1 MIDLNNIKNIFF
13 IGIGGIG
20 MSALARYF
28 NTRGVQITGYDR
40 TETEL
45 TKQLIAEGMSIHY
58 SDDINLIP
66 SEIDLVIYTPAIPK
80 DHKQLNYLL
89 QNNFIVRKRSEIL
102 EILSANKFTIAVG
115 GSHGKTTVSS
125 MIAHI
130 LIQSGINCTAF
141 LGGITTNYNSN
152 FIDSKTMQ
160 KGKVVPLP
168 FGEGQGGANSLW
180 RGVGGEAGEI
190 FVIEADEF
198 DRSFLRLKPDI
209 AVITAVDTDHLD
221 IYGTKENIEDAF
233 LQFAQ
238 KVKPGGKVVANENV
252 SIIPKIQTETIIYGC
267 NNANV
272 FVKNLRYENGEMT
285 FDFQIINPK
294 SEIRNLKLPMS
305 GSHNA
310 ENALA
315 AATVAT
321 LLNIPPDKI
330 KTAIA
335 TFNGIKRRF
344 EFIIKRNDLV
354 FIDDYAHHPEEIKRF
369 LQSVKELYADKKVTV
384 IFQPHLFS
392 RTRDLQH
399 EFAEA
404 LSIADKAI
412 VLDIYPARELPMPGV
427 TSALIFD
434 KITTTNKVMLN
445 KNELLG
451 YLEAHDKPEVICTV
465 GAGDIDKLVE
475 PIKQL
480 YSK

>member
-1 MIDLNNIKNIFF
+1 MIDLNNLNRIFF

-28 NTRGVQITGYDR
+28 NIRAIQITGYDR

-45 TKQLIAEGMSIHY
+45 TKQMVAEGMNIHY

-80 DHKQLNYLL
+80 DHKQFNYFL
-89 QNNFIVRKRSEIL
+89 QNNFTVKKRSEIL

-130 LIQSGINCTAF
+130 LKHSGYDCTAF
-141 LGGITTNYNSN
+141 LGGIASNYNSN
-152 FIDSKTMQ
+152 FIN
-160 KGKVVPLP
+160 GKNETV
-168 FGEGQGGANSLW
+168 
-180 RGVGGEAGEI
+180 
-190 FVIEADEF
+190 VIEADEF

-209 AVITAVDTDHLD
+209 ALITAVDTDHLD
-221 IYGTKENIEDAF
+221 IYGTKENIENAF
-233 LQFAQ
+233 LQFTQ
-238 KVKPGGKVVANENV
+238 KVKQGGKVVANENV
-252 SIIPKIQTETIIYGC
+252 SIIPKIQTETITYGW
-267 NNANV
+267 NNADNIVQNV
-272 FVKNLRYENGEMT
+272 RYENGEMS
-285 FDFQIINPK
+285 FDFQIRNPK

-321 LLNIPPDKI
+321 LLNIDAAEI
-330 KTAIA
+330 KAAIA
-335 TFNGIKRRF
+335 TFKGIKRRF

-369 LQSVKELYADKKVTV
+369 LQSVKALYADKKVTV

-392 RTRDLQH
+392 RTNDLQH

-412 VLDIYPARELPMPGV
+412 VLDIYPARELPMSGV

-434 KITTTNKVMLN
+434 KIKTADKVMLN
-445 KNELLG
+445 KTELLG
-451 YLEAHDKPEVICTV
+451 YLEAHDKPEMICTV

-475 PIKQL
+475 PMKKL
-480 YSK
+480 FEK